1 MSLLMRRLRRT
12 LPDHLTRMVGV
23 QVLGLSFRAREL
35 TLVAAGM
42 APVKV
47 TGVENVDFRSL
58 VSAHTDYAANMADI
72 VDLLGFAEQ

>member
-1 MSLLMRRLRRT
+1 MSLGKNRLRVKVHYHT
-12 LPDHLTRMVGV
+12 IDAPV

-47 TGVENVDFRSL
+47 TGVENVDLRSL
-58 VSAHTDYAANMADI
+58 VSAHTDYAANMAAI
-72 VDLLGFAEQ
+72 VHHLGFAEQ